1 MIVKYAA
8 DKHLGPALEL
18 GRRMHDE
25 SRFRDFDYDE
35 NKLAQLLSSPRALV
49 LLNMVDDR
57 PVGFFVGVIQQHWFG
72 RDLAGYDLA
81 MYLEPE
87 HRGGMTAVRFIKK
100 FEDWCQEQGARTINL
115 GSSAEITT
123 DTARKLYTGL
133 GYKECGFLSHK
144 EI

>member
-1 MIVKYAA
+1 MIVKY
-8 DKHLGPALEL
+8 DDEQHLQQLLTL
-18 GRRMHDE
+18 GRRMLDE

-35 NKLAQLLSSPRALV
+35 AKLAKLAASPRCLV
-49 LLNMVDDR
+49 LMNIVNEQA
-57 PVGFFVGVIQQHWFG
+57 VGFFAGIVQQHYFG
-72 RDLAGYDLA
+72 KDLAGYDLA

-87 HRGGMTAVRFIKK
+87 HRGGIAAVRFIKR
-100 FEDWCQEQGARTINL
+100 FEDWCKEQGARTINL